1 MPATH
6 AQHQRT
12 IRKEALREQLSKQG
26 HIQHAVDIA
35 TKFNEEIDRETQD
48 RLKTKFDMH
57 MKLVNKY
64 LPDVKQTEI
73 NLTGEEGGPIK
84 TVVEFVRPQD

>member
-1 MPATH
+1 MAATH
-6 AQHQRT
+6 AEHQRNM
-12 IRKEALREQLSKQG
+12 RKDALREMLSKQK
-26 HIQHAVDIA
+26 HVEQASDIA
-35 TKFNEEIDRETQD
+35 TEFKKPIDRETQD